1 MARSTRSRSHGMAQK
16 ALKFNEDMTFSP
28 DEIDMLL
35 PIGLRKNN
43 GLKGP
48 PARTSTC
55 LVTCCVFLPNGFGRK
70 RGSPRPVAL
79 QTRHTDFCMQWGN
92 TYSAWVSAGSLIEPR
107 W

>member
-1 MARSTRSRSHGMAQK
+1 MAQK

-48 PARTSTC
+48 PPAPLR
-55 LVTCCVFLPNGFGRK
+55 
-70 RGSPRPVAL
+70 A
-79 QTRHTDFCMQWGN
+79 
-92 TYSAWVSAGSLIEPR
+92 
-107 W
+107 